1 MSSKKHQWT
10 FRMLAVMMSAAM
22 MASAI
27 APMAVFAAPAADE
40 VSADLAAA
48 AKEAEYAF
56 VPEIVMEEDE
66 EAVSYGLGAEYE
78 ITELPE
84 LNQDNLAGIMEERL
98 AAVKTDATV
107 VPMLWQGLLEQKIKV
122 GEETR
127 TAKLYVPKDT
137 PQGTS
142 FILMNVPEGKDDTV
156 KWLYESG
163 WLTAAD
169 TLKLCLFVLEPGEG
183 GWGSAEEEM
192 AYIQAGYSAERTGV
206 YLMPGPSVYI
216 VGYGEVGSDL
226 QKIAMANPLSVAAA
240 AFVDANDIDDA
251 YLEEMTE
258 KSFDTS
264 SKTYGVMY
272 KDVPVPVMLVNGSEK
287 LVEYWK
293 GASKATELV
302 SSENNISVWKQA
314 EESEF
319 TPEGKISMVV
329 NVDAENS
336 VNVASIVTTI
346 SRYYRYGGG
355 PKSNMLSLK
364 VDYNALGADFVRFT
378 DSNGIEREYIAYVPE
393 KVKESGEA
401 APLVV
406 AYHGAQTSMRNF
418 FENTLY
424 YRIANSAGFIVVFPE
439 STLIPVAPALT
450 GGVTKAYR
458 PLWQLE
464 NPEMIGTEEVYAD
477 ELLDH
482 VIAKYKVDENRIYC
496 TGHSMGCMMTN
507 YLGTSKV
514 SDRFA
519 ACGATS
525 GPLNGEASYDYTEAV
540 PMFMTMAEYDMWPY
554 DISEDT
560 AVSRAI
566 NNWLIRNGLATKDTV
581 DEVRNNPDRTW
592 VDGRYNHSAWAA
604 NDGIPVVRYAWVTAK
619 DHVNIVNEN
628 ITLWTQWFAKW
639 EKDEDGIRYYE
650 GKKYDAPEIGDQPVE
665 PVTEPEPTTE
675 PVTEPET
682 EPVTE
687 PVTEPETEPVTEPAT
702 EPVTE
707 PETEPVTEPVTEPE
721 TEPATEPATDA
732 IDDFVERLYD
742 TCLGRTARSD
752 EIESWASLL
761 KKNEITGAKAA
772 RGFFFSDEY
781 KNSKKTDE
789 EYVTDLYNTL
799 MDREPDEAGL
809 ADWVGILEKGAS
821 REKAFAGFVNSA
833 EFKAI
838 CEAHGIEPG
847 SYKSNKIVDENPQVT
862 AFVAR
867 MYTVALDRRFDVGG
881 LEAWTQLLLD
891 KKIDGNK
898 AVRGFFMSEEFAGR
912 RLSDEEFITVLYRAM
927 FDREPDAVGMNNW
940 LKALADGKKRQD
952 VGKGFAYSDEF
963 DNLCSLYGII
973 AHNENS

>member
-251 YLEEMTE
+251 YLEEMAE

-566 NNWLIRNGLATKDTV
+566 NNWLIRNGLASKDTV

-687 PVTEPETEPVTEPAT
+687 PVTEPETEP
-702 EPVTE
+702 
-707 PETEPVTEPVTEPE
+707 
-721 TEPATEPATDA
+721 ATEPATDA

-761 KKNEITGAKAA
+761 KNNEITGAKAA

-963 DNLCSLYGII
+963 DNLCSLYGIM